1 MEIMNGIA
9 NDKIVDIFYD
19 YFTNRED
26 NEINNQL
33 KNLSKD
39 ELSELVLKC
48 VDGQKTENALMCRIY
63 IADKKGVKFNNE
75 LIKLSNLY
83 LVLYPQGNDLIK
95 VLSRLAEAYISEYEI
110 EKALEVCEILQEHDY
125 GYIHSIYAECLYKLN
140 RLDEAVEFLKER
152 LVSVKEKCGQE
163 PDEKQHK
170 LIESVANN
178 LEKYKKYLDKG
189 TMYIPATEKGRQR
202 LGIKANTIKK
212 TAADI
217 ANLKYYIESLADTD
231 TFVAFDFETTGF
243 SPAWDEIIE
252 IGAVKVVKGKV
263 VDKFS
268 TLVKPYRKIINK
280 SIKINGITNEMVA
293 DAPEIRSVI
302 PAFKEFIN
310 GYNLVG
316 HNVVFDMK
324 FLDVNLARIG
334 ESISCRVYDTLKL
347 SRKYFKGMSSYKLT
361 ELSRMLNMEH
371 TNAHRA
377 LSDAETTTE
386 LYLKCFNGSR

>member
-9 NDKIVDIFYD
+9 NDKLVDIFYN
-19 YFTNRED
+19 YFTKRED
-26 NEINNQL
+26 NKINNQL

-39 ELSELVLKC
+39 EFSELVLKS
-48 VDGQKTENALMCRIY
+48 VNGLTNENALMCRIY
-63 IADKKGVKFNNE
+63 VADREGIKFNNE

-83 LVLYPQGNDLIK
+83 LTTYPQGKDLII

-110 EKALEVCEILQEHDY
+110 EKALEVCEMLQSRDY
-125 GYIHSIYAECLYKLN
+125 GYIHSIYSECLYKLN
-140 RLDEAVEFLKER
+140 RLDEAVAFLKER
-152 LVSVKEKCGQE
+152 LISLKEKYGQE
-163 PDEKQHK
+163 PDEKQQT
-170 LIESVANN
+170 LIESVANK
-178 LEKYKKYLDKG
+178 LEKYKNYLDKG

-202 LGIKANTIKK
+202 LGIKVDTTKR
-212 TAADI
+212 TAVDI
-217 ANLKYYIESLADTD
+217 ANLKYYIESSADTD

-243 SPAWDEIIE
+243 SAAWDEIIE

-293 DAPEIRSVI
+293 DAQEISSVI

-334 ESISCRVYDTLKL
+334 ENISCRVYDTLKL

-361 ELSRMLNMEH
+361 ELSRTLNMEH

-386 LYLKCFNGSR
+386 LYLKCFNESR